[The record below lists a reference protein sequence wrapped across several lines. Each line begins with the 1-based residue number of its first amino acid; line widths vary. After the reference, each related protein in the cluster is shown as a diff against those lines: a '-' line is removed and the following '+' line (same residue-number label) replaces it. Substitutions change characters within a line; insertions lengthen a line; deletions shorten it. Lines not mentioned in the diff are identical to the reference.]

1 MPNGQTYTEVVV
13 RLLSDVDVIKSELL
27 HDREA
32 RKEAREERRQL
43 NEKIDKFLE
52 GLSAQ
57 NTRVTTLEQCAK
69 DHDKRITRNWT
80 MFWAQI
86 VALMGVAWAAIRA
99 LVVQ

>member
-1 MPNGQTYTEVVV
+1 MSETPTYTEVVV
-13 RLLSDVDVIKSELL
+13 KLLADVEVIKTHQMHTRDAL
-27 HDREA
+27 DQA
-32 RKEAREERRQL
+32 QRQRDVL
-43 NEKIDKFLE
+43 TTKIDRFLDTF
-52 GLSAQ
+52 SAQ
-57 NTRVTTLEQCAK
+57 DKRITTLEQCAK